1 MKATAYAPG
10 SVGNVG
16 PGFDVLGLAM
26 ENAGDRITVELTEG
40 EARVDDVR
48 GIDAELVPREPKRN
62 AAAVAATA
70 LLRARGDARNAIVTI
85 DKGLP
90 LSGGMGGSA
99 ASSVGGAFAAAQA
112 LGLDATP
119 LEIAAAALE
128 GESAVAGVHLDNIA
142 ATVFGGLTLVRSVRP
157 IDIVALPVKADWM
170 LGIVTPN
177 VRVETK
183 AARKLLPASSGRAMW
198 VQQMA
203 NTAGVVQA
211 FGSGDGDLLRR
222 SLDDL
227 YAEPRRATL
236 IPRFIEAKQAAI
248 AAGAFGC
255 VMSGSG
261 PTLVAICADDA
272 TARGAVDAM
281 TRVFGDVR
289 IAMASPI
296 AHKGVRAA

>member
-1 MKATAYAPG
+1 MSTAFAPG

-16 PGFDVLGLAM
+16 PGFDVLGLAI
-26 ENAGDRITVELTEG
+26 EAVGDRVTVELTDG
-40 EARVDDVR
+40 DARIESVT
-48 GIDAELVPREPKRN
+48 GLDAELVPLEPKRN

-70 LLRARGDARNAIVTI
+70 LLRARGDVRNPIVSI

-99 ASSVGGAFAAAQA
+99 ASSVGGAFAAALA
-112 LGLDATP
+112 LGIDATP

-142 ATVFGGLTLVRSVRP
+142 ATVLGGLTLVRSVRP
-157 IDIVALPVKADWM
+157 IDIVALTVKRDWI

-177 VRVETK
+177 IRVETK

-203 NTAGVVQA
+203 NTAGVVHA
-211 FGSGDGDLLRR
+211 FATGDGELLRR

-236 IPRFIEAKQAAI
+236 IPRFIDAKQAAI
-248 AAGAFGC
+248 DAGAFGC

-261 PTLVAICADDA
+261 PTLVAVCESIAIA
-272 TARGAVDAM
+272 NSAVDAM
-281 TRVFGDVR
+281 KNVFGEVR
-289 IAMASPI
+289 IACVSPI
-296 AHKGVRAA
+296 ARKGVRAA